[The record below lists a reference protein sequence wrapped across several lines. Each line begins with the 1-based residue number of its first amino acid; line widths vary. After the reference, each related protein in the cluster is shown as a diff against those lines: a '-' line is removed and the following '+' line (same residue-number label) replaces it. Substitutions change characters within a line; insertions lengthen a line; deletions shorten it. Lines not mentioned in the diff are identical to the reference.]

1 MSIHQSLIFSRNLL
15 KFHSQTRFSFPRHS
29 KPHNF
34 FSLFISM
41 KKLFHYAHLSILYH
55 HAFYLIQHKFLS
67 NKKKQLEVKEKKKI
81 FRDFLLLLL
90 LLNIVSFRFLFFSI
104 QKFSNCKQQKKYIT
118 QSQCLCSSCTSI
130 IGKAYFCLNKF
141 LAEN

>member
-1 MSIHQSLIFSRNLL
+1 MTWHKFYQCGLNLNWIPNTKIADCLSIHQSLIFSRNLL

-67 NKKKQLEVKEKKKI
+67 NKKKTIGSERKKEDFPWFPSSSSFVEYCFVHVSFFLNSKI
-81 FRDFLLLLL
+81 FQL
-90 LLNIVSFRFLFFSI
+90 
-104 QKFSNCKQQKKYIT
+104 
-118 QSQCLCSSCTSI
+118 
-130 IGKAYFCLNKF
+130 
-141 LAEN
+141 